1 MKKPKAKK
9 VVKASTET
17 YEKEYS
23 ADPQVHQDALTTET
37 ARPDAVVETEVM
49 VTENPVVLEK
59 KDDDAILNEPL
70 KYVVSAPEAIDKAEV
85 LLKKV
90 KEARPDLADQV
101 DRLLDGVEALEDGA
115 TGAAVPAPAPAIAE
129 GQPGPQP
136 TPNQAQPGMQAPPQ
150 PEAGGFAPGDR
161 VKTQT
166 KDGEFTGVIEDI
178 NDDGTLEILT
188 DKNMKLSHV
197 PADSVEKE
205 EEGAS
210 GTMALPAG
218 IQSRRR
224 DVRKKLRA
232 SEGADAELGKADKE
246 LGTAQSLARRARE
259 GKQPQAKETLI
270 DLSKAAAED
279 AGSHL
284 AEAKDAVKAE
294 KTSPEK
300 GMGAGRTAT
309 ASKGA
314 VAGSKVK
321 ADSDW
326 AVFGAEVERILQE
339 KSGGKATL
347 EKDWVEGDVTVHEL
361 YDWFVSGM
369 TAEQAADKMLAG
381 GVAGSKV
388 KADSVLE
395 TARREAADAIF
406 RDADLGGTRIEDAEG
421 WEHIEGEDDWV
432 RTVFVKKPGDP
443 EEQDTSSESFVV
455 VFKPG
460 SAAIEHA
467 RLGDYDIQA
476 AKAPNK
482 AALMDFLKDHAK
494 SFGCLPGEF
503 EDTDG
508 TVYSQDDYSKQLN
521 DQDHK
526 ALSKLMA
533 AKLDPQA
540 EMAVRA
546 ARQQFMAGTLDL
558 TLMAAYHPAAQAEVK
573 RLMADKTLK
582 FAASAFDK
590 LESLD
595 LGGGMKARR
604 GEGDDKDQVKTVV
617 VTDADGKQVAK
628 YPDAFGDDTVTIIKL
643 FRQLHDISENDDEKA
658 AKAEDGEGESKKPK
672 AMPRVEEKK
681 EKTDDEKELEAA
693 QRNFEQRVLAVR
705 EIVSDRVHKRYVVA
719 QQDDIDTNLLKGMGL
734 EASMNEALKAA
745 VDRELMRLLALPD
758 TELLSIRA
766 SLGGLKA
773 RPIEVETKVS
783 NEGLQMVAGLQL
795 YAEQSAE
802 DGLDLSGAF
811 GSSFRR

>member
-1 MKKPKAKK
+1 MKKA
-9 VVKASTET
+9 
-17 YEKEYS
+17 
-23 ADPQVHQDALTTET
+23 
-37 ARPDAVVETEVM
+37 
-49 VTENPVVLEK
+49 
-59 KDDDAILNEPL
+59 
-70 KYVVSAPEAIDKAEV
+70 AE
-85 LLKKV
+85 
-90 KEARPDLADQV
+90 
-101 DRLLDGVEALEDGA
+101 
-115 TGAAVPAPAPAIAE
+115 
-129 GQPGPQP
+129 
-136 TPNQAQPGMQAPPQ
+136 APPQ
-150 PEAGGFAPGDR
+150 PEAGGFNPGDR
-161 VKTQT
+161 VKAQT
-166 KDGEFTGVIEDI
+166 KDGEFTGVIEDV

-224 DVRKKLRA
+224 DVRKKLKA

-284 AEAKDAVKAE
+284 AEAKDAVKAGMTKLDAVNAHANGVLSSE
-294 KTSPEK
+294 ELALVLGVDPNGPNREEELKAAVLRVTHGSEGDLAAAKKTSPEK

-314 VAGSKVK
+314 VAGSK
-321 ADSDW
+321 
-326 AVFGAEVERILQE
+326 
-339 KSGGKATL
+339 
-347 EKDWVEGDVTVHEL
+347 
-361 YDWFVSGM
+361 
-369 TAEQAADKMLAG
+369 
-381 GVAGSKV
+381 
-388 KADSVLE
+388 
-395 TARREAADAIF
+395 
-406 RDADLGGTRIEDAEG
+406 
-421 WEHIEGEDDWV
+421 
-432 RTVFVKKPGDP
+432 
-443 EEQDTSSESFVV
+443 
-455 VFKPG
+455 
-460 SAAIEHA
+460 
-467 RLGDYDIQA
+467 
-476 AKAPNK
+476 
-482 AALMDFLKDHAK
+482 
-494 SFGCLPGEF
+494 
-503 EDTDG
+503 
-508 TVYSQDDYSKQLN
+508 
-521 DQDHK
+521 
-526 ALSKLMA
+526 
-533 AKLDPQA
+533 DPQA

-546 ARQQFMAGTLDL
+546 ARQQFMSGTLDL
-558 TLMAAYHPAAQAEVK
+558 TLVAAYHPAAQAEVK

-643 FRQLHDISENDDEKA
+643 FRQLHDISESDDEKA
-658 AKAEDGEGESKKPK
+658 AKTEDGEGDSKKPK
-672 AMPRVEEKK
+672 AMPKVEEKK